1 MAAKKS
7 HDDALLDT
15 DNVDTLKAHQ
25 EDAKKHVEDAVA
37 AYEVVAKRAEDTTK
51 VHDVHVLTTMASF

>member
-37 AYEVVAKRAEDTTK
+37 AFEVVAEKAQKATN